1 MFGRAYFAVLVF
13 LLFGSLVYAFVA
25 LKLKIHSYETLG
37 ALMIGT
43 VILFFVGPILPF
55 LVEYW
60 QERRERSREVM
71 RGGAS
76 GRSGDARGYG
86 GGARAGGAYWSSGG
100 YDPGSGGGSSGSCS
114 GGGYGGGG
122 G

>member
-1 MFGRAYFAVLVF
+1 MFGRVYFAALVF
-13 LLFGSLVYAFVA
+13 LIFGSIVYSFVA
-25 LKLKIHSYETLG
+25 FKFKIHSLETITALTLG
-37 ALMIGT
+37 GVA
-43 VILFFVGPILPF
+43 LFFVGPILPF

-60 QERRERSREVM
+60 QERRERSLQVT
-71 RGGAS
+71 RGGTS

-86 GGARAGGAYWSSGG
+86 GGAHTGGVGWSSGG

>member
-1 MFGRAYFAVLVF
+1 MFGRVYFAVLVF
-13 LLFGSLVYAFVA
+13 LLLGSIVYSFVG
-25 LKLKIHSYETLG
+25 LKFKIFSPESIVAVLLG
-37 ALMIGT
+37 AC
-43 VILFFVGPILPF
+43 VLFFVGPILGV
-55 LVEYW
+55 LVEDW
-60 QERRERSREVM
+60 QERRKRSRQVT

-86 GGARAGGAYWSSGG
+86 GGARTGGANWSSGG